1 MSTKEND
8 DLLAPKPLMTDLLGV
23 FQKVFGAGVAAIDTA
38 TRAKVIKG
46 WDSFSHLNLVMA
58 IEMKFGVIFTPDE
71 LQDMKNVGDIAALVA
86 KKTSA
91 VA

>member
-1 MSTKEND
+1 MMNAMENG
-8 DLLAPKPLMTDLLGV
+8 AGTNQVMAELLGV
-23 FQKVFGAGVAAIDTA
+23 FRKVFGGSIIAIDPA
-38 TRAKVIKG
+38 TSAKDVKG

-91 VA
+91 IA

>member
-1 MSTKEND
+1 
-8 DLLAPKPLMTDLLGV
+8 
-23 FQKVFGAGVAAIDTA
+23 
-38 TRAKVIKG
+38 
-46 WDSFSHLNLVMA
+46 MA

-91 VA
+91 IA